1 MRNPTKT
8 LLLLTGLLLTANPEA
23 RAVVGAGTTIT
34 FSELPAGPVN
44 GLSVGGVTFGFTIN
58 GLASS
63 DAIFGATAGP
73 GPTPFNSPP
82 HLEGNT
88 LGLLM
93 LDFASPIVFL
103 QFGSHLSVETNVTA
117 ALGVQFY
124 DSSMMPLGSVLSLDM
139 TRSPNFAG
147 GRFEYDGPEARH
159 AAIQFNKLV
168 ATRFTIDT
176 LTFVPVPEP
185 MLAWL
190 IVPALA
196 GGIYLRR
203 RSASRA

>member
-1 MRNPTKT
+1 MRIPTKT

-63 DAIFGATAGP
+63 DATFGSTAGP

-82 HLEGNT
+82 HLEGST

-103 QFGSHLSVETNVTA
+103 QFGSHLSIESDVTS
-117 ALGVQFY
+117 ALGVQLY
-124 DSSMMPLGSVLSLDM
+124 DSSMTPLGGLLSVDM
-139 TRSPNFAG
+139 IRSPNFAG
-147 GRFEYDGPEARH
+147 GRFEYDGPAARH
-159 AAIQFNKLV
+159 AAIQFKDQA
-168 ATRFTIDT
+168 ATRFTIDA

-196 GGIYLRR
+196 GGMYLRR
-203 RSASRA
+203 RSANRA

>member
-1 MRNPTKT
+1 MRNPTNT

-63 DAIFGATAGP
+63 DAIFGSTTGP
-73 GPTPFNSPP
+73 GPTPFNTPP

-103 QFGSHLSVETNVTA
+103 QFGSHLSVETDVTS
-117 ALGVQFY
+117 ALGVQLY
-124 DSSMMPLGSVLSLDM
+124 DSSMMPLGSV
-139 TRSPNFAG
+139 R
-147 GRFEYDGPEARH
+147 
-159 AAIQFNKLV
+159 
-168 ATRFTIDT
+168 
-176 LTFVPVPEP
+176 
-185 MLAWL
+185 
-190 IVPALA
+190 
-196 GGIYLRR
+196 
-203 RSASRA
+203 